1 MERRNFGLTK
11 HAREELRLKYLPKSV
26 RLLFVGESPPASGRF
41 FYRQDSGLYR
51 AVRDAFQTVDP
62 KINDA
67 NFLARFQAA
76 GCYLIDL
83 TGKPVDDLQPA
94 ARREACRNGEPRL
107 TQIIS
112 QFQPATIL
120 VLLRSIEPNV
130 RRSAVNAHW
139 DGALITTPY
148 PGRWK
153 HHRAR
158 FHEIVVPVLKD
169 SQSKTVTS
177 TRRLRRLTSS
187 ELP

>member
-11 HAREELRLKYLPKSV
+11 HAREELRLQYLPKSV

-83 TGKPVDDLQPA
+83 TGKPVDDLPPA

-107 TQIIS
+107 SQIIS

-130 RRSAVNAHW
+130 RRAAANAHW
-139 DGALITTPY
+139 NGTLITTPY

-153 HHRAR
+153 HHRER
-158 FHEIVVPVLKD
+158 FHEIVVPVLKTLNLKPSPQRAD
-169 SQSKTVTS
+169 
-177 TRRLRRLTSS
+177 
-187 ELP
+187 

>member
-1 MERRNFGLTK
+1 MIRVVKEYNRAVKKLPTRE
-11 HAREELRLKYLPKSV
+11 REELRLKYLPKSV
-26 RLLFVGESPPASGRF
+26 QLLFVGESPPASGRF

-51 AVRDAFQTVDP
+51 AVRDAFQTLDP

-83 TGKPVDDLQPA
+83 TGKPVDDLPPA

-107 TQIIS
+107 SQIIS

-130 RRSAVNAHW
+130 RRAAADADWN
-139 DGALITTPY
+139 GTLITTPY

-153 HHRAR
+153 HHRER
-158 FHEIVVPVLKD
+158 FHEIVVPM
-169 SQSKTVTS
+169 
-177 TRRLRRLTSS
+177 LRALNLR
-187 ELP
+187 P